1 MHSATRCLAA
11 FACQIL
17 LLNAASAQGGQ
28 GQTTATGLSRA
39 FNPAIS
45 ANGLFLGSYTSRE
58 EEGAEPGTGMH
69 IQEMEVQ
76 LTSFVDAY
84 FKADVILALP
94 GGQGVEVEE
103 GYVLTQGLPYNLA
116 LKAGKF
122 YAELGRH
129 NTLHTH
135 AFPFI
140 DPPLVLERL
149 LGEEGLNET
158 GLGLST
164 LLPLPWY
171 AELSGQV
178 FNGDNALFASPRGRD
193 LLYVSHLKNFWDLG
207 DAATLELGGSWA
219 GGDNQDQEQSSLAGA
234 DLTLKWR
241 PPRRSLYRGL
251 VWQSEYLYAHRGLP
265 VGAEKQGGFYTL
277 LQYQFAR
284 RWWVQG
290 RYDLFGLPRRAGAER
305 EHRLSGLV
313 AWVPSEF
320 SALRLQ
326 YSRLDREGG
335 TENQVLAQFNFTI
348 GSHPAHRY

>member
-1 MHSATRCLAA
+1 MRTVMRCLAA
-11 FACQIL
+11 FLSQLL

-45 ANGLFLGSYTSRE
+45 ANGLFLGTYLSGE
-58 EEGAEPGTGMH
+58 EEGEVPATGLH
-69 IQEMEVQ
+69 FQEMEVQ

-84 FKADVILALP
+84 LKADLILALP
-94 GGQGVEVEE
+94 GGEGIEVEE
-103 GYVLTQGLPYNLA
+103 GVVTTQGLPYNLA

-122 YAELGRH
+122 YADLGRH
-129 NTLHTH
+129 HTLHAH

-140 DPPLVLERL
+140 DAPLVLERL

-158 GLGLST
+158 GLGLSA

-171 AELSGQV
+171 AELNGQV
-178 FNGDNALFASPRGRD
+178 LNGDHELFASPKGRD
-193 LLYVSHLKNFWDLG
+193 LLYVGHLKNFWDLG
-207 DAATLELGGSWA
+207 PTATLELGGSWA
-219 GGDNQDQEQSSLAGA
+219 GGENQDRALSSLAGA

-241 PPRRSLYRGL
+241 AAGPRRRAL
-251 VWQSEYLYAHRGLP
+251 VWQSEYLRARREGP
-265 VGAEKQGGFYTL
+265 EGTRAEGGVYSL

-284 RWWVQG
+284 RWWAQA
-290 RYDLFGLPRRAGAER
+290 RWDLFGLPKAKGTAR
-305 EHRLSGLV
+305 EHRVSGLL
-313 AWVPSEF
+313 ALVPSEF

-326 YSRLDREGG
+326 CSRLDSGG
-335 TENQVLAQFNFTI
+335 QAENQALLQFNFSI

>member
-1 MHSATRCLAA
+1 MRSALRYLWA
-11 FACQIL
+11 FVFQIL
-17 LLNAASAQGGQ
+17 CLTAALAQGGQ
-28 GQTTATGLSRA
+28 GQTTTTGLSRA

-58 EEGAEPGTGMH
+58 EEGAEPGTGLH
-69 IQEMEVQ
+69 FQEMEVQ
-76 LTSFVDAY
+76 LASFVDSY
-84 FKADVILALP
+84 LKADLILALP
-94 GGQGVEVEE
+94 GGEGIEVEE
-103 GYVLTQGLPYNLA
+103 GYVLTQGLPYNLI

-140 DPPLVLERL
+140 DPPLVLEHL
-149 LGEEGLNET
+149 LGDEGLNET
-158 GLGLST
+158 GLGLSA
-164 LLPLPWY
+164 LLPAPWY

-178 FNGDNALFASPRGRD
+178 LNGDNALFASPRGRD
-193 LLYVSHLKNFWDLG
+193 LLCVGHLKNFWDLG

-219 GGDNQDQEQSSLAGA
+219 GGDNQDQELSSLAGA

-251 VWQSEYLYAHRGLP
+251 VWQSEYLYARRGRP
-265 VGAEKQGGFYTL
+265 VGAEKQGGCYTL

-284 RWWVQG
+284 RWWAQV
-290 RYDLFGLPRRAGAER
+290 RWDLFGLPRLAGAER
-305 EHRLSGLV
+305 EHRLSGLL
-313 AWVPSEF
+313 ALVPSEF

-335 TENQVLAQFNFTI
+335 AENQVLAQFNFTI

>member
-1 MHSATRCLAA
+1 MRSAMRLTAA

-17 LLNAASAQGGQ
+17 FLNAAFAQGGQ

-58 EEGAEPGTGMH
+58 GQGAESGTGIH
-69 IQEMEVQ
+69 LQEMEVQ

-84 FKADVILALP
+84 LKADLILALP
-94 GGQGVEVEE
+94 GGEGIEVEE
-103 GYVLTQGLPYNLA
+103 GFVTTQGLPYNLA
-116 LKAGKF
+116 LKVGKF
-122 YAELGRH
+122 YADLGRH
-129 NTLHTH
+129 NLLHTH

-158 GLGLST
+158 GLGLSA
-164 LLPLPWY
+164 LLPAPWY

-178 FNGDNALFASPRGRD
+178 FNGDNELFASPRGRD
-193 LLYVSHLKNFWDLG
+193 LLYVGHLKNLWDLG
-207 DAATLELGGSWA
+207 NAATLELGGSWA
-219 GGDNQDQEQSSLAGA
+219 GGDNQDQEMSSLVGA

-251 VWQSEYLYAHRGLP
+251 VWQSEYLHARRGLP
-265 VGAEKQGGFYTL
+265 VGAEKQGGCYTL

-284 RWWVQG
+284 RWWAEG
-290 RYDLFGLPRRAGAER
+290 RYDLFGLPRIAGEER
-305 EHRLSGLV
+305 EHRYSGLLALV
-313 AWVPSEF
+313 LSEF
-320 SALRLQ
+320 SALRFQ
-326 YSRLDREGG
+326 YRRLKTEAGG
-335 TENQVLAQFNFTI
+335 EKQVLAQLNFTI